1 MLVEVVE
8 CSDSCL
14 QEHNQRLCKMA
25 LLEAAEDLSRR
36 GSHLVA
42 VDDLRVGL
50 LSDLVPL
57 SAQSLGVP
65 AGRTGGPCWWQ
76 GGLCCGLGL
85 AVGVALLRETLRE
98 NGYCREEVV
107 VSRCTHEKEAEG
119 CCRYEELQ
127 WWCKH
132 IWE

>member
-25 LLEAAEDLSRR
+25 LLEAAEDLSQR

-50 LSDLVPL
+50 LSDLAPL
-57 SAQSLGVP
+57 SAQSQGVP
-65 AGRTGGPCWWQ
+65 AGRTR
-76 GGLCCGLGL
+76 GLC
-85 AVGVALLRETLRE
+85 
-98 NGYCREEVV
+98 
-107 VSRCTHEKEAEG
+107 
-119 CCRYEELQ
+119 
-127 WWCKH
+127 W
-132 IWE
+132 